1 MIRCR
6 NICLILLLSGAAVAR
21 VYAHAFVDHAEP
33 AVGSKVRQIP
43 HEVRLWFTEPVEA
56 VLSSIKVIDAKGRQ
70 IDKKDPHPDAK
81 NKALLRVS
89 LPWLTPGSY
98 RVVWRAVS
106 MDTHVTNGDFTFR
119 IIP

>member
-1 MIRCR
+1 MNCCR
-6 NICLILLLSGAAVAR
+6 NTCLILLLGAVAVAR
-21 VYAHAFVDHAEP
+21 LYAHAFVDHAEP
-33 AVGSKVRQIP
+33 AVGSKVKQIP
-43 HEVRLWFTEPVEA
+43 LEVRLWFTEPVEP
-56 VLSSIKVIDAKGRQ
+56 VLSSIRVFDAKGRQ
-70 IDKKDPHPDAK
+70 IDKKDAHPDAK

-89 LPWLTPGSY
+89 LPLLTPGTY